1 MKILILS
8 PYPENLLDPLERHGD
23 TYILK
28 KEKIDLSFCKQK
40 GIEFIISYGYRYKI
54 VKDILDYLPGKVIN
68 LHISYLPYARG
79 AHPVFWSIF
88 ESSITGVSIHLV
100 DEGFDTGNILFQ
112 KEVDYS
118 REEDTFLSIYKKMQ
132 FEIEKLFRMNWKY
145 LRNSQNNGWP
155 QKGESTSHNKYEIEE
170 MKKYLPKMWETT
182 IKEFFDLVDKI

>member
-8 PYPENLLDPLERHGD
+8 PYPENLLDPLEEHGD
-23 TYILK
+23 TYIVN

-40 GIEFIISYGYRYKI
+40 GIEFIISYGYRYRI
-54 VKDILDYLPGKVIN
+54 TKDILDYLPGKVIN

-79 AHPVFWSIF
+79 AHPVFWSIY

-145 LRNSQNNGWP
+145 LRNSQNN
-155 QKGESTSHNKYEIEE
+155 N
-170 MKKYLPKMWETT
+170 YL
-182 IKEFFDLVDKI
+182 IGLLI

>member
-8 PYPENLLDPLERHGD
+8 PYPENLIQPIESTGD
-23 TYILK
+23 ICILTR
-28 KEKIDLSFCKQK
+28 EKIDLSFCRKK
-40 GIEFIISYGYRYKI
+40 GIEFIISYGYRFKI
-54 VKDILDYLPGKVIN
+54 PKDILDYLPGKIIN

-112 KEVDYS
+112 KEVEYS
-118 REEDTFLSIYKKMQ
+118 IDEDTFLSIYKKMK

-155 QKGESTSHNKYEIEE
+155 QEGESTYHNKYEIEE
-170 MKKYLPKMWETT
+170 MKKYMPKMWETS
-182 IKEFFDLVDKI
+182 IQDFFDLRDKK